1 MMVLKQ
7 NFPLTHKLIFTLF
20 FIKSNKFSLFDV
32 LLGLPI
38 KSLLFRKII
47 ELILL
52 TKKVYILDYEV
63 KTGRPIVAVV
73 INAPAKIKKG
83 R

>member
-1 MMVLKQ
+1 M
-7 NFPLTHKLIFTLF
+7 LTHKLIFTLF

-47 ELILL
+47 ELTLL
-52 TKKVYILDYEV
+52 TKKLYILDYEV
-63 KTGRPIVAVV
+63 NTGRPMVAVV
-73 INAPAKIKKG
+73 INAPANIKKG

>member
-7 NFPLTHKLIFTLF
+7 ISLTHKPIFTLF
-20 FIKSNKFSLFDV
+20 FIKSNKSLLIDVLWGLEVKSSLFIIIIRSEIKKELEIYDV
-32 LLGLPI
+32 N
-38 KSLLFRKII
+38 
-47 ELILL
+47 
-52 TKKVYILDYEV
+52 
-63 KTGRPIVAVV
+63 TGKPIVAVV

>member
-1 MMVLKQ
+1 MMVLNK
-7 NFPLTHKLIFTLF
+7 FSLTHKLIFTLF

-52 TKKVYILDYEV
+52 TKKLYILDYEV
-63 KTGRPIVAVV
+63 NTGRPIVAVV